1 MRNLFRLLMVLSG
14 ILLIG
19 SQVLAQTI
27 TSSGNG
33 NWSSTGTWVG
43 GVVPT
48 SANDVS
54 IAAGHTVTIDDA
66 NAQCNNI
73 TFGDATAKLAMGSAG
88 SVLSVY
94 GNFTLFSAAHVPFA
108 SWTATAKLRFTGS
121 TAVQTLSGWPASATT
136 AALMEVQID
145 KSAGKVTTS
154 AIGMKLI
161 LGTSLEII
169 NGIFEIANGDDIYGR
184 DLAGT
189 ATTPTITVQSGG
201 TFTIVAGLTQINTG
215 TTGTAGPIGKI
226 TVYGTAEVV
235 TTSTAKLNFGGI
247 DVESGGILRLLIGW
261 GGTGGKVFN
270 PGTITVKDGGTL
282 RYSTTST
289 TFWAD
294 GTTVVLS
301 TGSFVNITTSS
312 AVTLPPTLTDN
323 GATWKYSYSLAQTG
337 VLARTY
343 QNLELS
349 DGGVKTLGGAVTVN
363 GTLRIMGAASLALGG
378 NPLTYGPSA
387 TLQYG
392 ALGQTTPQTTTDLEF
407 PAIGGPVNLTVYNS
421 GDVTLHAPRT
431 LSGTV
436 TLTNGNL
443 ALNGQSL
450 NYATIIGTGGTLSE
464 TAALT
469 APAAANVGSLGALIT
484 SGADLGSTIVK
495 RGYDAQTG
503 NSNNGILRW
512 YEITPTTNTG
522 LNATLVFPYTEGA
535 ELNGIAEA
543 DLRLFKSIDNG
554 TTWTLAGGTVDQG
567 ANTVTLTGIDGFSRW
582 TLGSVSTP
590 LPVELTSFSAKGT
603 RAGIELRWSTATEL
617 NNIGFEIQ
625 RKSAEMAWSVVT
637 FVKGAGTC
645 NIPKEYSFVDYL
657 AATGEYTYR
666 LKQCDNNGSFKY
678 SAETHVSIAVP
689 KVLSLSENY
698 PNPFNPTTNIEFT
711 FPQQGRASLAVYNT
725 LGQQVAVLFN
735 NDVEAGKIYRATF
748 DASSLSS
755 GMYFSILEFNGQK
768 MTRKMLL
775 VK

>member
-1 MRNLFRLLMVLSG
+1 MVLSG

-33 NWSSTGTWVG
+33 NWSSAGTWVG
-43 GVVPT
+43 GIVPASTDNVVVA
-48 SANDVS
+48 S
-54 IAAGHTVTIDDA
+54 GHTIAVDDA
-66 NAQCNNI
+66 NAVCNNI
-73 TFGDATAKLAMGSAG
+73 SFGDATAKLNMSTAS

-94 GNFTLFSAAHVPFA
+94 GDFTLAATTHTAFSAWPDG
-108 SWTATAKLRFTGS
+108 AKIRFTG
-121 TAVQTLSGWPASATT
+121 TALVQTLRGWSTSAFSTSFN
-136 AALMEVQID
+136 EIIVD
-145 KSAGKVTTS
+145 KTSGKVVTDGS
-154 AIGMKLI
+154 NMRFQI
-161 LGTSLEII
+161 GTSLDVV
-169 NGIFEIANGDDIYGR
+169 NGTFELANPDDIEGR
-184 DLAGT
+184 TYANV
-189 ATTPTITVQSGG
+189 ASSPTITVRSGA
-201 TFTIVAGLTQINTG
+201 TFNMAGGASHIRRASNTG
-215 TTGTAGPIGKI
+215 EETSKIGSM
-226 TVYGTAEVV
+226 TVYGTANLAPG
-235 TTSTAKLNFGGI
+235 STNKINLLAINI
-247 DVESGGILRLLIGW
+247 ESGGVVELPNGIGI
-261 GGTGGKVFN
+261 VSASFN
-270 PGTITVKDGGTL
+270 PGTITVKSGGTFKV
-282 RYSTTST
+282 STTVNCWYTNAT
-289 TFWAD
+289 TP
-294 GTTVVLS
+294 TTVTVNAGGEYNQAAS
-301 TGSFVNITTSS
+301 TVNLPPVYSNSGAMRFSFGGSQ
-312 AVTLPPTLTDN
+312 TLP
-323 GATWKYSYSLAQTG
+323 ASFA
-337 VLARTY
+337 TY
-343 QNLELS
+343 QDLILS
-349 DGGVKTLGGAVTVN
+349 SSGAKTLGVNTTIN
-363 GTLRIMGAASLALGG
+363 GTLSFRGSASLALGAFSMI
-378 NPLTYGPSA
+378 YGASS

-392 ALGQTTPQTTTDLEF
+392 ASGQSTPQTTSDVEF
-407 PAIGGPVNLTVYNS
+407 PLVGGPANVTIYN
-421 GDVTLHAPRT
+421 GGGVTLHASRT
-431 LSGTV
+431 LSGTL
-436 TLTNGNL
+436 TLTNGSL
-443 ALNGQSL
+443 ALNGKSLSYGTIVGTGGALSETQSL
-450 NYATIIGTGGTLSE
+450 N
-464 TAALT
+464 
-469 APAAANVGSLGALIT
+469 APAAANVGNLGALIT
-484 SGADLGSTIVK
+484 SGTDLGSTVVK
-495 RGYDAQTG
+495 RGYNAQTG

-522 LNATLVFPYTEGA
+522 LNATLVFPYSEGV

-554 TTWTLAGGTVDQG
+554 TTWTLAGGTVDPG

-582 TLGSVSTP
+582 TLGSISAP

-625 RKSAEMAWSVVT
+625 RKSAEMAWSAVA

-725 LGQQVAVLFN
+725 LGQQVALLFSDN
-735 NDVEAGKIYRATF
+735 VEAGKIYRATF
-748 DASSLSS
+748 DAASLAS